1 MSHLTNYQN
10 WKAVFETAIAF
21 DPKGEYSDPSL
32 GLTPGGVDSGRV
44 FPGGK
49 DGHWGGAMPRALAFA
64 RVANDF
70 MRERF
75 GRKNSITSQ
84 KRSQR
89 KTASGGVSDHY
100 EGNPEA
106 YAVDIACNRSQG
118 DQLFDYLMQWFGH
131 PELRSGKWIN
141 VIKDGYRYQIGWRV
155 PQHFN
160 HIHVGVKRVGSVP
173 DTVAY
178 SKNRSTQVGAS
189 TVVSIPQGVQGA
201 VPILVFYPGIRVGGK
216 MGRDYLPNLIQAAVP
231 EWYSKY
237 VIVVPNE
244 HSTPWQNIVADVD
257 AVLSKSGLRPK
268 NLSIGIFSGSGN
280 GSTDIQRV
288 IASLQL
294 ESFIIMDPSVSSRLI
309 DNVKTLSSKGTKIYM
324 MTNPVGWKRGK
335 SLDEL
340 SEIITASGGKSV
352 ETGSGHMSIPT
363 EMLKAFRSEIERLL

>member
-1 MSHLTNYQN
+1 
-10 WKAVFETAIAF
+10 
-21 DPKGEYSDPSL
+21 
-32 GLTPGGVDSGRV
+32 
-44 FPGGK
+44 
-49 DGHWGGAMPRALAFA
+49 MPRALAFA

-100 EGNPEA
+100 AGNPEA
-106 YAVDIACNRSQG
+106 YAVDIACNTSQG

-201 VPILVFYPGIRVGGK
+201 VPVLVFYPGIRVGGK
-216 MGRDYLPNLIQAAVP
+216 MGRDYLPNLIHAAVP

-288 IASLQL
+288 IASLPL

>member
-1 MSHLTNYQN
+1 
-10 WKAVFETAIAF
+10 
-21 DPKGEYSDPSL
+21 
-32 GLTPGGVDSGRV
+32 
-44 FPGGK
+44 
-49 DGHWGGAMPRALAFA
+49 
-64 RVANDF
+64 
-70 MRERF
+70 
-75 GRKNSITSQ
+75 
-84 KRSQR
+84 
-89 KTASGGVSDHY
+89 
-100 EGNPEA
+100 
-106 YAVDIACNRSQG
+106 
-118 DQLFDYLMQWFGH
+118 
-131 PELRSGKWIN
+131 
-141 VIKDGYRYQIGWRV
+141 
-155 PQHFN
+155 
-160 HIHVGVKRVGSVP
+160 
-173 DTVAY
+173 
-178 SKNRSTQVGAS
+178 
-189 TVVSIPQGVQGA
+189 
-201 VPILVFYPGIRVGGK
+201 
-216 MGRDYLPNLIQAAVP
+216 MGRDYLPNLIHAAVP

-288 IASLQL
+288 IASLPL